1 MSCSYDL
8 FQTVFMRC
16 HYQQTYVCVDRNLA
30 DCQLAGDLLESL
42 PESAFN
48 ASTVYQNNEALY
60 GPQLAHTE
68 PGYWRANTDD
78 LHQWIEVSACR
89 CTQSHHS
96 QILVTRKCPRH
107 LHLVDTKPLILSP
120 IHVYMLFICIVASVR
135 MDTHTCESATMCV
148 LGGSWRAN
156 TDHRH
161 RNSRQIEPMG

>member
-1 MSCSYDL
+1 
-8 FQTVFMRC
+8 MRC

-30 DCQLAGDLLESL
+30 DCQLAGDLLDSL

-60 GPQLAHTE
+60 GPQLARTE

-78 LHQWIEVSACR
+78 LNQWIEVSACR

-96 QILVTRKCPRH
+96 QILATRKCPRH